1 MSLRRHMPFEEL
13 FKEHFRGIRPAVGY
27 PSLPDQDLIFT
38 LDRLVDFGR
47 LGVTPTEN
55 GALYPTSSA
64 AGFYFAHPASRYFS
78 IARIGEDQLAD
89 YAARRGKSPDDLRRF
104 LQKVLEG

>member
-1 MSLRRHMPFEEL
+1 M
-13 FKEHFRGIRPAVGY
+13 
-27 PSLPDQDLIFT
+27 IFT
-38 LDRLVDFGR
+38 LDRLVDFAGP
-47 LGVTPTEN
+47 GITPTEN

-64 AGFYFAHPASRYFS
+64 AGFYFAHPDSRYFS

-89 YAARRGKSPDDLRRF
+89 YAERRGKSPDDLRRF